1 MSPEPDEGTLS
12 LTDEPEGAVSVH
24 RRPHLFLVLASHQP
38 AAAPVRVGL
47 GGLDQVLVGRGAQL
61 HLDTARYAG
70 GQRLTLRTSDPWMS
84 SSHAHFLRL
93 LRRWVVEDAGSKNG
107 ISVNGVKT
115 ARAELEDGDVIE
127 IGRTF
132 FLFRDG
138 LPSLPAD
145 APVLIAGAGSST
157 LPGMITLVP
166 SLARGFAR
174 LGAIAR
180 SRVSVV
186 IQGETGTGKEVA
198 ARAVHTA
205 SARAGDFVAVN
216 CGALPAALVEGE
228 LFGHKKGAFSG
239 ANEERAGLVRAADK
253 GTLFLD
259 EIGDLP
265 AAAQAALLRVLQ
277 EGEVVPLGGT
287 RPIAV
292 DLRVIA
298 ATHRPLDEL
307 VEEGAFRADLF
318 ARLSGHRMELPP
330 LRERREDL
338 GLYVGALLARLAPER
353 AASVKLHPKAAAALL
368 RYAFPGNVRELEKAL
383 GAALVLA
390 GAEAIGVEHLPER
403 MQRAPSEASAAL
415 DAEDEARKAQLL
427 DLLREHRGNVTATAR
442 SLGKARMQVQRW
454 LKRFKIDPESF
465 RG

>member
-24 RRPHLFLVLASHQP
+24 SRPHLFLVLESHQP
-38 AAAPVRVGL
+38 AAAPVRFGL
-47 GGLDQVLVGRGAQL
+47 GALDQVLVGRGAQL
-61 HLDTARYAG
+61 HVETARHAG
-70 GQRLTLRTSDPWMS
+70 GQRLTVRVADPWMS

-107 ISVNGVKT
+107 ISVNGQKVS
-115 ARAELEDGDVIE
+115 RAELEDGDLIE
-127 IGRTF
+127 IGRSF
-132 FLFRDG
+132 FLFREG
-138 LPSLPAD
+138 VPSLPSD
-145 APVLIAGAGSST
+145 APVQIAGASSTT
-157 LPGMITLVP
+157 LPGMVTLVP
-166 SLARGFAR
+166 SLARAFVR

-205 SARAGDFVAVN
+205 SGRSGDFVALN

-239 ANEERAGLVRAADK
+239 ASEERAGLVRAADK

-265 AAAQAALLRVLQ
+265 ASAQTAFLRVLQ

-287 RPIAV
+287 KPIPV

-298 ATHRPLDEL
+298 ATHRPLDQL
-307 VEEGAFRADLF
+307 VESGAFRADLF
-318 ARLSGHRMELPP
+318 ARLSGHRIELPP

-338 GLYVGALLARLAPER
+338 GLYIGTLLARLAPER
-353 AASVKLHPKAAAALL
+353 ATSVKLHPKAALALL
-368 RYAFPGNVRELEKAL
+368 RWRRPSAR
-383 GAALVLA
+383 
-390 GAEAIGVEHLPER
+390 R
-403 MQRAPSEASAAL
+403 WCSRAPSPSPSS
-415 DAEDEARKAQLL
+415 
-427 DLLREHRGNVTATAR
+427 TCP
-442 SLGKARMQVQRW
+442 S
-454 LKRFKIDPESF
+454 
-465 RG
+465 